1 MSVRPEALNRRSARE
16 KKTRN
21 GKVYSDLA
29 SAQPQQPRRFI
40 PRMAKQVSSPTAFSN
55 LLPLSVCV
63 HLREGP
69 LSNTARVDEAGND
82 DDKPSSKFLRPS

>member
-1 MSVRPEALNRRSARE
+1 M
-16 KKTRN
+16 
-21 GKVYSDLA
+21 YSDLA
-29 SAQPQQPRRFI
+29 SAQPQQTCRSI
-40 PRMAKQVSSPTAFSN
+40 PRMAKQVPSPTAFSN
-55 LLPLSVCV
+55 LLPLSARV